1 MCSRKVLYKSH
12 LEKLSEKAIL
22 KIVLNKCSL
31 TTTRQGVM
39 TDIGVKKN
47 WSRFFLKRLILK
59 CFVNFNKKIC

>member
-39 TDIGVKKN
+39 TDIGVKKKLV
-47 WSRFFLKRLILK
+47 SFFFKTIDIEVFCQL
-59 CFVNFNKKIC
+59 